1 MRSRS
6 LNVTRV
12 AVTLVM
18 LASARALPAQPSP
31 QRCDLLCLSRQAREA
46 LAAREYDDYLR
57 LARAVAMRA
66 PDHPGGHYAVA
77 RAFALLGQSD
87 SAFAALERL
96 LNLGAAPDITA
107 DSVFAPIST
116 APAFHALEAEFER
129 NATPILRGQALFSL
143 PDADL
148 VPEALTWD
156 PERRRWLI
164 GSLAKRKIIAAND
177 EGTSAD
183 FISHPDLLRVVGIH
197 ADPGRE
203 LLWFATWEPTERVDP
218 SGSGG
223 ITRTRMFKADLATGR
238 ILATYEPL
246 DTAASQL
253 LNDLAIAPS
262 GDLYVTDTRAGRIYR
277 LAADRDSLEVFARP
291 DPARF
296 SYANGIAL
304 ASDDRTLYVAFI
316 EGLARIDPDT
326 RRVAPLRAPTGVST
340 AQVDGLYWYRGDLIA
355 VQNAP
360 GLERVVR
367 YDLNAAG
374 DSIVA
379 AEVLER
385 SRDLLRVPT
394 TGAIVGTRFYY
405 IANSQADRLDS
416 DNRLSPATVSPAPL
430 TVVRVIELE
439 SQE

>member
-1 MRSRS
+1 M
-6 LNVTRV
+6 

-31 QRCDLLCLSRQAREA
+31 QRCDLLCLSGQAREA
-46 LAAREYDDYLR
+46 LAARNYDDYLR
-57 LARAVAMRA
+57 LARAVAVRA

-77 RAFALLGQSD
+77 RGFALLGQSD

-96 LNLGAAPDITA
+96 VDMGAAPDIAA
-107 DSVFAPIST
+107 DSMFASIGT
-116 APAFHALEAEFER
+116 MPAFHALEAEFER
-129 NATPILRGQALFSL
+129 NAAPILRGQAAFSL
-143 PDADL
+143 RDADL

-156 PERRRWLI
+156 PARRRWLI
-164 GSLAKRKIIAAND
+164 GSLAKRKIIAASD
-177 EGTSAD
+177 DGTSAD

-197 ADPGRE
+197 AEPGRE
-203 LLWFATWEPTERVDP
+203 LLWFATWEPTERVDQ
-218 SGSGG
+218 SGSGR
-223 ITRTRMFKADLATGR
+223 ITRTRLFKADLATGR
-238 ILATYEPL
+238 ILATYEPP
-246 DTAASQL
+246 DTAGSQL
-253 LNDLAIAPS
+253 LNDLAIGPN
-262 GDLYVTDTRAGRIYR
+262 GDLYVTDTRAGRIYH
-277 LAADRDSLEVFARP
+277 LAADATSLEVFARP

-304 ASDDRTLYVAFI
+304 ASDGRTLYVAFI
-316 EGLARIDPDT
+316 EGLARIDPDM
-326 RRVAPLRAPTGVST
+326 RRAAFLAAPNGVST

-360 GLERVVR
+360 GLERVMR

-374 DSIVA
+374 DSIIA

-416 DNRLSPATVSPAPL
+416 DNRLSPAAVSPAPL
-430 TVVRVIELE
+430 TVVRAIELE